1 MRLNGAMNN
10 NKLII
15 AAAGSGKT
23 TYLVKMA
30 LDITKENVLITT
42 YTEAN
47 LAEIKNKII
56 SKKGCIPSN
65 ITVQTWFT
73 FLLQHGVRPFQSI
86 LNADIHEKNIGFF
99 LINQKSGHRYGNV
112 YWGKKDFHKFYFTK
126 SMKIYSDKISKF
138 VFECNKKSNDLIVNR
153 IIQIFD
159 HIFIDEIQDLAGY
172 DLELI
177 KLLFKSSKP
186 TLLVGDPRQ
195 VTYLTH
201 PTTKYKKYSNGKI
214 KEFVSNELG
223 KNIHCSVDETT
234 LNLSHRNNQSICLFS
249 AKIYPNLPAPSA
261 CTCPVCRDNETD
273 HEGVFAIL
281 DSDIQDYLMKYKAT
295 QLRWSSKTKCNES
308 FPSINFGESKGL
320 TFDRVLIYPT
330 KDMVKWIEN
339 NKHNLKNETR
349 AKFYVAITRAR
360 HSAAIVMN
368 SNTIKECNDIEEFCI
383 GDENYE

>member
-65 ITVQTWFT
+65 ITVQTWFA

-86 LNADIHEKNIGFF
+86 LSTDIHEKNIGFF
-99 LINQKSGHRYGNV
+99 LINQKSGHRYGKV
-112 YWGKKDFHKFYFTK
+112 YWGEKDFHKFYFTK

-177 KLLFKSSKP
+177 KLLFKTPNSI
-186 TLLVGDPRQ
+186 LLVGDPRQ

-201 PTTKYKKYSNGKI
+201 PTTKYKKYSDGKI
-214 KEFVSNELG
+214 KDFVSNELG
-223 KNIHCSVDETT
+223 KSIHCDVDETT
-234 LNLSHRNNQSICLFS
+234 LNASHRNNQSICSFS
-249 AKIYPNLPAPSA
+249 AKIYPSLLAPFA
-261 CTCPVCRDNETD
+261 CTCHKCRNNKTA
-273 HEGVFAIL
+273 HEGVFIITE
-281 DSDIQDYLMKYKAT
+281 SNIHDYLLKYKAT
-295 QLRWSSKTKCNES
+295 QLRWNLKTKTNKLY
-308 FPSINFGESKGL
+308 PAINFGESKGL

-330 KDMVKWIEN
+330 KNMVKWIGDN
-339 NKHNLKNETR
+339 NHNLKNETR
-349 AKFYVAITRAR
+349 AKFYVGITRAR
-360 HSAAIVMN
+360 HSVAIVLN
-368 SNTIKECNDIEEFCI
+368 SDDFNKCNNIQKYCN
-383 GDENYE
+383 GNK